1 MAHHAAQTECQ
12 KRLYKLQEIQQVL
25 RIASDNSRKS
35 AVKSESIPGLS
46 EFSDVFEKLDEDFAK
61 GKIVLKTLSKDLLQE
76 TAEYASRQ
84 LEAFTNDANE
94 TMRRKLDVG
103 KSGSG

>member
-1 MAHHAAQTECQ
+1 MAHHTAQTECQ
-12 KRLYKLQEIQQVL
+12 KRLHKLQEIQQVL
-25 RIASDNSRKS
+25 RIAADNSRKS

-46 EFSDVFEKLDEDFAK
+46 DFSDVFEKLDEDFVK

-94 TMRRKLDVG
+94 TMRRKLDVRALD
-103 KSGSG
+103 